1 MLDLRDFHKLGW
13 QALSVLQ
20 LRVKDKTKRHT
31 DKTEIDADT
40 TNKKNLKERL

>member
-1 MLDLRDFHKLGW
+1 MLDLRDFHRLGW

-20 LRVKDKTKRHT
+20 LRVKDKTKRNA